1 MTLRGPAGLI
11 SALSYDANLAVQWA
25 LATGAF
31 LVVARF
37 IMRRDWPAV
46 ALSGISLGLVVLAA
60 DNLLIAVPAVLLCA
74 AIVYGLLF
82 RFGLLSVAVTLFF
95 YFILRRF
102 PLTFD
107 FSQWFVWRSVFS
119 ISVLA
124 SITVYAW
131 LAMNVGRPILA
142 ESDD

>member
-1 MTLRGPAGLI
+1 MIA
-11 SALSYDANLAVQWA
+11 ALSYDPNLAVQWA

-37 IMRRDWPAV
+37 ITRRDWPAIV
-46 ALSGISLGLVVLAA
+46 LSAISLGLVVLPA

-74 AIVYGLLF
+74 AIVYSLLF
-82 RFGLLSVAVTLFF
+82 RFGLLSVAATLFF

-107 FSQWFVWRSVFS
+107 FSQWFVWRSICS
-119 ISVLA
+119 LSVLA
-124 SITVYAW
+124 AITVYAW
-131 LAMNVGRPILA
+131 LAMNVGRPIFA
-142 ESDD
+142 DDEA

>member
-1 MTLRGPAGLI
+1 M
-11 SALSYDANLAVQWA
+11 
-25 LATGAF
+25 
-31 LVVARF
+31 
-37 IMRRDWPAV
+37 
-46 ALSGISLGLVVLAA
+46 VVLAA

-74 AIVYGLLF
+74 AIVYSLLF

-107 FSQWFVWRSVFS
+107 FSQWFVWRSICS
-119 ISVLA
+119 ISILA
-124 SITVYAW
+124 AIAVYAL
-131 LAMNVGRPILA
+131 LAMNAGRPIFA